1 MLADH
6 PPTHGGPMI
15 ATAGD
20 TALIVLAGFW
30 GLLVLF
36 LCFVLLSTIR
46 VLESTKMTVDTMR
59 EETVPL
65 LREIKTS
72 IEKTN
77 GHLDRV
83 GTVLD
88 SAGSIVGRV
97 EKVSGL
103 VEEVV
108 ASPLI
113 KIIGVGAGLRKAA
126 SRFGGQ
132 KKDKR
137 EKASGA

>member
-1 MLADH
+1 
-6 PPTHGGPMI
+6 MI

-20 TALIVLAGFW
+20 TALIVLAAFW
-30 GLLVLF
+30 GLLVLA
-36 LCFVLLSTIR
+36 LCIVLLNTFR
-46 VLESTKMTVDTMR
+46 VLESTKMTIDTMR

-88 SAGSIVGRV
+88 SAGGIVGRV

-103 VEEVV
+103 LEE
-108 ASPLI
+108 AISSPLV
-113 KIIGVGAGLRKAA
+113 KIIGLGAGLRTAA
-126 SRFGGQ
+126 GRFRG
-132 KKDKR
+132 KKDP
-137 EKASGA
+137 AQG

>member
-1 MLADH
+1 
-6 PPTHGGPMI
+6 MI

-20 TALIVLAGFW
+20 TALIVLAAFW
-30 GLLVLF
+30 GLLVLG
-36 LCFVLLSTIR
+36 LCIVLLNTFR
-46 VLESTKMTVDTMR
+46 VLESTKMTIDTMR

-88 SAGSIVGRV
+88 SAGGIVGRV

-103 VEEVV
+103 VEE
-108 ASPLI
+108 AISSPLV
-113 KIIGVGAGLRKAA
+113 KIIGLGAGLRTAA
-126 SRFGGQ
+126 GRFRG
-132 KKDKR
+132 KKDP
-137 EKASGA
+137 AQG

>member
-1 MLADH
+1 
-6 PPTHGGPMI
+6 MI

-20 TALIVLAGFW
+20 TALIVLAAFW
-30 GLLVLF
+30 GLLVLA
-36 LCFVLLSTIR
+36 LCIVLLNTFR
-46 VLESTKMTVDTMR
+46 VLESTKMTIDMMR
-59 EETVPL
+59 EETVPI

-103 VEEVV
+103 VEE
-108 ASPLI
+108 AISSPI
-113 KIIGVGAGLRKAA
+113 VKIIGLGAGLKTVAG
-126 SRFGGQ
+126 RFRG
-132 KKDKR
+132 KKD
-137 EKASGA
+137 APQGA

>member
-1 MLADH
+1 M
-6 PPTHGGPMI
+6 
-15 ATAGD
+15 
-20 TALIVLAGFW
+20 
-30 GLLVLF
+30 
-36 LCFVLLSTIR
+36 TI
-46 VLESTKMTVDTMR
+46 DTMR

-88 SAGSIVGRV
+88 SAGGIVGRI

-103 VEEVV
+103 VED
-108 ASPLI
+108 AISSPLV
-113 KIIGVGAGLRKAA
+113 KIIGLGAGIKTAA
-126 SRFGGQ
+126 GRFRG
-132 KKDKR
+132 KKD
-137 EKASGA
+137 AAAGA

>member
-1 MLADH
+1 
-6 PPTHGGPMI
+6 MI

-20 TALIVLAGFW
+20 TALIVLAAFW
-30 GLLVLF
+30 GLLVLA
-36 LCFVLLSTIR
+36 LCVVLLNTFR
-46 VLESTKMTVDTMR
+46 VLESTKMTIDMMR
-59 EETVPL
+59 EETVPI

-88 SAGSIVGRV
+88 AAGGIVGRV

-103 VEEVV
+103 IED
-108 ASPLI
+108 AISSPLV
-113 KIIGVGAGLRKAA
+113 KIIGLGAGIRTAA
-126 SRFGGQ
+126 GRFRG
-132 KKDKR
+132 KKGTPD
-137 EKASGA
+137 GA

>member
-1 MLADH
+1 
-6 PPTHGGPMI
+6 MI

-20 TALIVLAGFW
+20 TALIVLAAFW
-30 GLLVLF
+30 GLLVLA
-36 LCFVLLSTIR
+36 LCVVLLNTFR
-46 VLESTKMTVDTMR
+46 VLESTKMTIDTMR

-88 SAGSIVGRV
+88 SAGGIVGRV

-103 VEEVV
+103 VED
-108 ASPLI
+108 AISSPLV
-113 KIIGVGAGLRKAA
+113 KIIGLGAGIKTAA
-126 SRFGGQ
+126 GRFRG
-132 KKDKR
+132 KK
-137 EKASGA
+137 GAPQG

>member
-1 MLADH
+1 
-6 PPTHGGPMI
+6 MI

-20 TALIVLAGFW
+20 TALIVLAAFW
-30 GLLVLF
+30 GLLVLA
-36 LCFVLLSTIR
+36 LCVVLLNTFR
-46 VLESTKMTVDTMR
+46 VLESTKMTIDTMR

-88 SAGSIVGRV
+88 SAGGIVGRV

-103 VEEVV
+103 LED
-108 ASPLI
+108 AISSPLV
-113 KIIGVGAGLRKAA
+113 KIIGLGAGIKTAA
-126 SRFGGQ
+126 GRFRG
-132 KKDKR
+132 KK
-137 EKASGA
+137 GAPQG

>member
-1 MLADH
+1 
-6 PPTHGGPMI
+6 MI

-20 TALIVLAGFW
+20 TALIVLAAFW
-30 GLLVLF
+30 GLLVLG
-36 LCFVLLSTIR
+36 LCVVLLNTFR
-46 VLESTKMTVDTMR
+46 VLESTKVTIDTMR

-97 EKVSGL
+97 ERVSGL
-103 VEEVV
+103 IEEAA
-108 ASPLI
+108 ASPLVKLI
-113 KIIGVGAGLRKAA
+113 SFGAGMRKAA
-126 SRFGGQ
+126 TRFSGGKAG
-132 KKDKR
+132 KKK
-137 EKASGA
+137 

>member
-1 MLADH
+1 
-6 PPTHGGPMI
+6 MI

-20 TALIVLAGFW
+20 TALIVLAVFW

-36 LCFVLLSTIR
+36 LCVVLLNTFR
-46 VLESTKMTVDTMR
+46 VLESTKMTIDAMR
-59 EETVPL
+59 EETVPI

-88 SAGSIVGRV
+88 SAGGIVGRI

-103 VEEVV
+103 VED
-108 ASPLI
+108 AISSPLV
-113 KIIGVGAGLRKAA
+113 KIIGLGAGIKTAAGRFRGRKDAPA
-126 SRFGGQ
+126 
-132 KKDKR
+132 
-137 EKASGA
+137 GA

>member
-1 MLADH
+1 
-6 PPTHGGPMI
+6 MI

-20 TALIVLAGFW
+20 TALIVLAAFW
-30 GLLVLF
+30 GLLVLA
-36 LCFVLLSTIR
+36 LCVVLLNTFR
-46 VLESTKMTVDTMR
+46 VLESTKMTIDTMR

-88 SAGSIVGRV
+88 SAGGIVGRV

-103 VEEVV
+103 VED
-108 ASPLI
+108 AISSPLV
-113 KIIGVGAGLRKAA
+113 KIIGVGAGIKTAA
-126 SRFGGQ
+126 GRFRG
-132 KKDKR
+132 KK
-137 EKASGA
+137 GAPQG

>member
-1 MLADH
+1 
-6 PPTHGGPMI
+6 MI

-20 TALIVLAGFW
+20 TALIVLAVFW
-30 GLLVLF
+30 GLLVMV
-36 LCFVLLSTIR
+36 LCVVLIGTYN
-46 VLESTKMTVDTMR
+46 VLTSTKMTIDTMR

-65 LREIKTS
+65 LREVKSS

-88 SAGSIVGRV
+88 SAGTIVGKV

-103 VEEVV
+103 VQEAVS
-108 ASPLI
+108 SPLV
-113 KIIGVGAGLRKAA
+113 KVIGLGAGLKGAA
-126 SRFGGQ
+126 GRFRG
-132 KKDKR
+132 KKGTKPD
-137 EKASGA
+137 A